1 MDTYDYLFK
10 ILMIGNP
17 FVGKSSIFTQ
27 YVDNSYSDLTFSTM
41 GVDFKIK
48 TLKINNKYIKLQLWD
63 TAGQERFKTL
73 TRSYY
78 RGSHGI
84 IIVFDITNRDSF
96 NNIRNWLYEINKYS
110 ENVCNIL
117 VGNKID
123 LDDKREI
130 TYKEDKDFADIH
142 NLIYIEVSAKNNINI
157 DNIFEFLSKELIK
170 QTEKNIKITD
180 TYNKKILNNHY
191 VSLTDLNNRKNNY
204 CCNY

>member
-130 TYKEDKDFADIH
+130 TYKEAKDFADIH

>member
-17 FVGKSSIFTQ
+17 FVGKSSMFTQ

-130 TYKEDKDFADIH
+130 TYKEAKDFADIH